1 MRIRINIAILLCI
14 ALSAGHSFSQKEK
27 DLKQQALDDAKAL
40 SKEDFPYIE
49 NFHSAVREKLAGNL
63 NEAKEFY
70 EACLKERQNDD
81 AVHFGLATIAREQ
94 RDLKRAQ
101 KHFELAFEL
110 DSENINYLQ
119 ELAYIAFEL
128 NQFERAAEYYQ
139 RLVEA
144 QPRNIDWIYGYSQV
158 LIYNR
163 DYKKATEML
172 EKLQDQVGVVPEL
185 MVMKSDLYQEIKDYD
200 KAEATLLQ
208 FVNEFPENRE
218 AFQQLTNFYKK
229 HRKQE
234 EYKTLIEKLSQENP
248 QNMLVKM
255 KQAEMYGAS
264 GEKEKLLDVLNLI
277 VRSPSVETYEKIEQ
291 LNRLLKQFEVKNTE
305 LLELTQLLIDADA
318 ADPGASLLHAEVLV
332 QNNKSNEALPFY
344 RASINKS
351 DQQFEIWT
359 TVLAFESAYY
369 EYQALYEDG
378 EKALSYFPNMPFV
391 YYAAA
396 EGAIYTD
403 RPEEALDILAAGE
416 LYILDNQQQKARF
429 EMRKGEAHFAMESY
443 KNGIQ
448 FFESGLSID
457 ADPKIKITY
466 AHCLSKAGI
475 ALSVAQEQLDK
486 IEDEQKNEQYYLACA
501 ALFIA
506 KKDYNAAEKTLKK
519 GIKQCFYLAELYDAL
534 GDVYLLKDKV
544 GEAKTSWG
552 KALELGS
559 RNRTIDKKIKE
570 EQFYAPQYY

>member
-1 MRIRINIAILLCI
+1 M
-14 ALSAGHSFSQKEK
+14 E
-27 DLKQQALDDAKAL
+27 
-40 SKEDFPYIE
+40 
-49 NFHSAVREKLAGNL
+49 
-63 NEAKEFY
+63 
-70 EACLKERQNDD
+70 
-81 AVHFGLATIAREQ
+81 
-94 RDLKRAQ
+94 
-101 KHFELAFEL
+101 
-110 DSENINYLQ
+110 
-119 ELAYIAFEL
+119 
-128 NQFERAAEYYQ
+128 
-139 RLVEA
+139 
-144 QPRNIDWIYGYSQV
+144 
-158 LIYNR
+158 
-163 DYKKATEML
+163 
-172 EKLQDQVGVVPEL
+172 
-185 MVMKSDLYQEIKDYD
+185 
-200 KAEATLLQ
+200 
-208 FVNEFPENRE
+208 
-218 AFQQLTNFYKK
+218 
-229 HRKQE
+229 
-234 EYKTLIEKLSQENP
+234 
-248 QNMLVKM
+248 
-255 KQAEMYGAS
+255 
-264 GEKEKLLDVLNLI
+264 VLNLI

-351 DQQFEIWT
+351 DQQFEMWA

-416 LYILDNQQQKARF
+416 LYILDNQQEKARF
-429 EMRKGEAHFAMESY
+429 KMRKGEAHFALNSY
-443 KNGIQ
+443 KKGIQ
-448 FFESGLSID
+448 LFESAISINP
-457 ADPKIKITY
+457 DPRIRITY
-466 AHCLSKAGI
+466 ALCLAKAGI

-486 IEDEQKNEQYYLACA
+486 IEDEQKNERYYLACA

-570 EQFYAPQYY
+570 EQFYAPKYY